1 LDKEKNLL
9 VIPVSVAKINESK
22 YPDGVP
28 PYVGGEIVWQGA
40 YIFTVSLM
48 LKEKIL
54 LKGTITHVENGDVYN
69 ASYHVKRALYI
80 GEVLYTISDSKIK
93 MNSLLDLSEINVI
106 DLNQ

>member
-1 LDKEKNLL
+1 M
-9 VIPVSVAKINESK
+9 
-22 YPDGVP
+22 P